1 MSKAVEY
8 LNPPGACPAQ
18 GLYSH
23 IGKVSEGSLLFVAGQ
38 LSVAVDGSVAGVGD
52 LDVQFEQVFDNLQA
66 VLTGVGC
73 DFNDVVKFTTYLV
86 HSQDIDRFMRLRAAR
101 FPNLFAT
108 SAGHAA
114 RRRPSGQGELP
125 DRGRGHRQGTLR
137 CRAGEGP
144 LARKSRSVGSF
155 L

>member
-52 LDVQFEQVFDNLQA
+52 FDVQFEQVFDNLQA

-86 HSQDIDRFMRLRAAR
+86 RSQDIDRFMRLRAAR
-101 FPNLFAT
+101 FPNMFAT
-108 SAGHAA
+108 STY
-114 RRRPSGQGELP
+114 PPNTLLVV
-125 DRGRGHRQGTLR
+125 DRLVK
-137 CRAGEGP
+137 E
-144 LARKSRSVGSF
+144 SF
-155 L
+155 LIEVEAIVRAR